1 MLAKSHEYTDPNK
14 RKPKEMSKLYKKD
27 KEYEKSDELIEQCYV
42 DYCNGVSR
50 TTIIDKL
57 MQGQYGNK
65 PYARSQAYK
74 YEQAARKR
82 LQADR
87 AEKADEMKD
96 LLYARYET
104 LLNDCITLGDRFTAR
119 AILQDMA
126 KIFLPQQP
134 QNQTNI
140 QVNSDNG
147 ININFGYGTN
157 EQ

>member
-1 MLAKSHEYTDPNK
+1 MLVTSHRETDPSK

-27 KEYEKSDELIEQCYV
+27 KAYNKSDELIEKIYV
-42 DYCNGVSR
+42 DYCNGVSKS
-50 TTIIDKL
+50 TILDKL
-57 MQGQYGNK
+57 MLGSYGNK
-65 PYARSQAYK
+65 PYGKSQAMA
-74 YEQAARKR
+74 YELAARKR

-87 AEKADEMKD
+87 AEQAEEMKD

-104 LLNDCITLGDRFTAR
+104 LLNDAIMDGDRFTAR

-140 QVNSDNG
+140 QVNSENG
-147 ININFGYGTN
+147 ININFGYTN
-157 EQ
+157 EE